1 MDTPS
6 LVARLMM
13 FASGRERQN
22 NDDLIDDM
30 HIESNLVEKAFRAV
44 DRADYVLASH
54 RNSAYKD
61 FPWGQGDILLSAP
74 SVYCEVV
81 EKLCLQPGQSFLNI
95 GSGTGYLNT
104 VAGLLLTH
112 RGINHGIELKENC
125 IKYAYERLEQFMKT
139 SPALDEFDFC
149 EPRFVQGNCLNVIQD
164 RQYDRVYCGAECPEM
179 SHAFIEQFV
188 CIGGILVMPVQNFL
202 KQYIRL
208 NEKSF
213 LMYDIL
219 PVSFTPLVVPISSIE
234 PYIRLPNCNRLSLME
249 LCRGTIRKRLLEN
262 IWRQNG
268 DNLVFK
274 KVQVTR
280 VNRDAI
286 SSHMKE
292 SIRRL
297 PLPFKLKMEIQRSW
311 KNFTAPAT

>member
-1 MDTPS
+1 MDTPC
-6 LVARLMM
+6 LVAHLMM
-13 FASGRERQN
+13 FKSGKIRQN

-30 HIESNLVEKAFRAV
+30 HIESKLVEKAFRAV

-54 RNSAYKD
+54 RHIAYKD
-61 FPWGQGDILLSAP
+61 FPWELGDIHLSAP
-74 SVYCEVV
+74 SVYCEVI

-112 RGINHGIELKENC
+112 RGINHGIELKDNC
-125 IKYAYERLEQFMKT
+125 IKYANERLEQFMKK

-149 EPRFVQGNCLNVIQD
+149 EPRFIQGNCLNVVQD
-164 RQYDRVYCGAECPEM
+164 RQYDRVYCGAECPETN
-179 SHAFIEQFV
+179 HAFIKQFV
-188 CIGGILVMPVQNFL
+188 CIGGILVMPAQNFL
-202 KQYIRL
+202 RQYIRL

-213 LMYDIL
+213 LMYNIL
-219 PVSFTPLVVPISSIE
+219 PVSFAQLVVPIPSIE
-234 PYIRLPNCNRLSLME
+234 PYIRLPECSRVSLTE

-262 IWRQNG
+262 IWRHNG
-268 DNLVFK
+268 NNLVSK
-274 KVQVTR
+274 KVEVTR

-297 PLPFKLKMEIQRSW
+297 PLPIKLKMYTNYNRDL
-311 KNFTAPAT
+311 